1 MINNWIPIDQAPEV
15 DPLITGIHCDTR
27 DFAVTYSYTTYTK
40 KDHKEVYRLLHGS
53 KVNEKFLIHKDEIIP
68 WLKRIESM
76 AGGKAEWRCL
86 NFTHITT
93 TKGWLKY
100 IRFYRYTE
108 DTFVVCG
115 QFNVPID
122 WRACSEET
130 LEKEYLNAH

>member
-1 MINNWIPIDQAPEV
+1 MIDNWKPIDQAPEV
-15 DPLITGIHCDTR
+15 GPLVTGIHCDTR
-27 DFAVTYSYTTYTK
+27 DFAVKYGYATYTK
-40 KDHKEVYRLLHGS
+40 EGDKEVYRLLHGS
-53 KVNEKFLIHKDEIIP
+53 KVNENFLIREGEIIP
-68 WLKRIESM
+68 WLKRIEAM

-93 TKGWLKY
+93 TRGWLKY

-108 DTFVVCG
+108 DTFVVCDSYS
-115 QFNVPID
+115 NPID